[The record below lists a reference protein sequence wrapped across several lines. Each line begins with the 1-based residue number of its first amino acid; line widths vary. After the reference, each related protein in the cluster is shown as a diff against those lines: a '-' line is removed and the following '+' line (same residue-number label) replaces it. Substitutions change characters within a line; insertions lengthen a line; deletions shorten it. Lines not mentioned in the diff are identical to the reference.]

1 MADEREDAREKH
13 SDTMRRL
20 ENLRDDMHRIISDVI
35 NKFYEYPPDT
45 LDGVRTEQGRIRE
58 YLHDARNR
66 IDSLIDEL

>member
-1 MADEREDAREKH
+1 MPNEREEAREKH

-20 ENLRDDMHRIISDVI
+20 ENLRDDVKGIISDAI
-35 NKFYEYPPDT
+35 NKFFDYPPET

-66 IDSLIDEL
+66 IDSVINEL